1 MPSSRPSDRLR
12 DIAENIRSILDYTTG
27 LDARAFLNDRKT
39 QDAVE
44 RCLLRMAEAAV
55 KLGPAVE
62 EWMPVQDWAGI
73 RGIGN
78 VLRHEYDGVDPAI
91 IWSVVADD
99 LPPLLRDVEQTIAR
113 LEQAE
118 GA

>member
-12 DIAENIRSILDYTTG
+12 DIAENIRSILDYTAG
-27 LDARAFLNDRKT
+27 MDARAFLNDRKT

-55 KLGPAVE
+55 KLGPATE
-62 EWMPVQDWAGI
+62 DRMPAHDWAGV

-78 VLRHEYDGVDPAI
+78 LLRHEYDGVDPAI

-99 LPPLLRDVEQTIAR
+99 LPPLLRDVEETIAR
-113 LEQAE
+113 LEEAE